1 MKNYIIILVCII
13 ILFACEKN
21 FETTYFKNSYNYL
34 FKEKNIPESKLVS
47 ANQQLLDSLLRYT
60 DTVSVSI
67 DLYCHN
73 DDFLKKTELNNKIQ
87 KQELLYWKTC
97 IDSIYKGID
106 DPRLLHYLYLA
117 EKIKAITKKD
127 LKKRAEAFK
136 SDGKKTFD
144 LAIFFSD
151 DSIYDCYA
159 EYLDKVN
166 LIVIYDYK
174 NTEKYG
180 ERDKYLGRAL
190 LFFHEIFHA
199 DEISQ
204 KTLGVVKQHI
214 LIDFYEKEIVSFQP
228 EIKEYIQELLT
239 YNLDFL
245 SNQIFVR
252 GTYINHGELAITT
265 LQNYS
270 YDRLYIYKNIANSSL
285 PPPSE

>member
-106 DPRLLHYLYLA
+106 DPILLHYLYLA
-117 EKIKAITKKD
+117 EEIKAITKKD
-127 LKKRAEAFK
+127 LKKRAEAFE

-214 LIDFYEKEIVSFQP
+214 LINFYEKEIVGFQP